1 VIGAFLRQYAFGIL
15 PRYVFGQL
23 VKAFALALTSLSCI
37 FVLFVVVPKVAE
49 AGLGPTDILVLVPL
63 ALPST
68 LPYSAPLALLF
79 AVSVVYGRIA
89 SDNEVI
95 AAKACGLGIMTMLWP
110 SFLLGTILSV
120 ALLGMTRELI
130 PRTNHEARNALM
142 RNLEDMLYRV
152 LKRQR
157 EFDNKSWPFRI
168 KVGDVQDRVLI
179 DAYFIHRKKD
189 EAGGTRSSMQ
199 VFAEEA
205 TIHFNEKLES
215 VEIRLSDAVV
225 QGNADQPDF
234 VLMNNE
240 RIEIPLAREGGL
252 GMDPP
257 VQELTSSQL
266 VAEQVKCLKETDE
279 ELRKQ
284 AVEAALTVASGRA
297 RRVKWPEVGQAIRH
311 NAYLEQ
317 RFDKLETEKH
327 MRTSIACGAFFFV
340 LLGAPVGVW
349 RARGDFLSAF
359 MTCFVPIITLY
370 YPLTLAGVN
379 LGKEGQLDPFFAL
392 WMGNALLG
400 VLGGL
405 VLRPVRRH

>member
-1 VIGAFLRQYAFGIL
+1 
-15 PRYVFGQL
+15 
-23 VKAFALALTSLSCI
+23 
-37 FVLFVVVPKVAE
+37 
-49 AGLGPTDILVLVPL
+49 
-63 ALPST
+63 
-68 LPYSAPLALLF
+68 
-79 AVSVVYGRIA
+79 
-89 SDNEVI
+89 
-95 AAKACGLGIMTMLWP
+95 MTMLWP

-266 VAEQVKCLKETDE
+266 V
-279 ELRKQ
+279 RNS
-284 AVEAALTVASGRA
+284 AS
-297 RRVKWPEVGQAIRH
+297 RR
-311 NAYLEQ
+311 
-317 RFDKLETEKH
+317 
-327 MRTSIACGAFFFV
+327 
-340 LLGAPVGVW
+340 W
-349 RARGDFLSAF
+349 RPR
-359 MTCFVPIITLY
+359 
-370 YPLTLAGVN
+370 
-379 LGKEGQLDPFFAL
+379 
-392 WMGNALLG
+392 
-400 VLGGL
+400 
-405 VLRPVRRH
+405 